1 MKLGGGVY
9 MPILLVIFTSIVAPI
24 ISGVAVKLILDWLS
38 KKKR

>member
-1 MKLGGGVY
+1 